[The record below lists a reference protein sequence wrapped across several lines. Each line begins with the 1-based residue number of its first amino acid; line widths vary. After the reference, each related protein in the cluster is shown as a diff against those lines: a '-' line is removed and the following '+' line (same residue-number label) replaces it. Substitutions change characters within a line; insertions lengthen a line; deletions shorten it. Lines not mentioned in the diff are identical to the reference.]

1 MEKLGVE
8 LPLLITQI
16 INFVIMIFVLT
27 KLLYKPILKGLEKRR
42 QKIEEGLKLTE
53 TVKIE
58 EEHLQKRREEMVKE
72 ARIEARAILEEAKKA
87 AKDASDEIINQ
98 GKQEVQ
104 TLKLKME
111 NELNVRHSEMVK
123 KLTLT
128 TVTTATEMVKKLLPK
143 LLNDKTQHDLVMTQL
158 ELMEK
163 QHET

>member
-128 TVTTATEMVKKLLPK
+128 TVTTAT
-143 LLNDKTQHDLVMTQL
+143 T
-158 ELMEK
+158 LMHISTPR
-163 QHET
+163 QRRRVTV